1 MMDENIG
8 LEPTHET
15 TADAAPGLATDR
27 RFKLLKNRRRR
38 AVIRY
43 LAEHRDPTTRS
54 ELAEV
59 IAAGEEG
66 IDVSELDSSQR
77 KRVYVSLY
85 QTHLPKMAELNTVD
99 YDKDAGVVRLAPR
112 AADVDRYLTTED
124 GPSYPWRFHY
134 LVLAV
139 AGAVAVALL
148 AVNAPGFGALSLSAL
163 GAGIFV
169 AFAGSAIGQYWHAR
183 TDADEV
189 PVELSRYDR

>member
-85 QTHLPKMAELNTVD
+85 QTHLPALERDDVIEYDGDRGTVAPGPNLPELARYIRPLPD
-99 YDKDAGVVRLAPR
+99 PDGAAGSP
-112 AADVDRYLTTED
+112 RYLWLGLLGGATYVAIRVF
-124 GPSYPWRFHY
+124 GGAIP
-134 LVLAV
+134 VLTDV
-139 AGAVAVALL
+139 W
-148 AVNAPGFGALSLSAL
+148 AL
-163 GAGIFV
+163 GFV
-169 AFAGSAIGQYWHAR
+169 
-183 TDADEV
+183 
-189 PVELSRYDR
+189 LSVLLVWANRRRE